1 MSDKNGK
8 SIRRMHS
15 AVPVMASVMVSAAY
29 VIGAIFLVLEDE
41 KSAEAQILAVNEV
54 IEIPQIDEHEPQR
67 RSLGY
72 SQPETSLPDVIPS
85 VPDFSADT
93 LAELPE
99 PDIVDAPEVVQ
110 PVFVQNTSGYETSS
124 GPRIAIIIDDMGL
137 NYQANLRILAL
148 EAEMTIAV
156 LPYAPNATLTAEI
169 AQAGGLDVLVH
180 MPMEPIGLAD
190 PGPNALLLQL
200 DDNDLEARA
209 RWAMARVPGAIGLN
223 NHMGSRFTQ
232 DPHAMRVV
240 LSSLADQQPLFLDS
254 LTSASSRGG
263 AVSRGLG
270 LTTLERDIFLDHE
283 IDPVSIRARLAEAE
297 ALAHRRGWA
306 IVIGHPHDETLTALE
321 QWIEEAQ
328 ARDIDFVTLS
338 RLSAQLEA
346 RGIDQIEASLQ
357 N

>member
-1 MSDKNGK
+1 
-8 SIRRMHS
+8 
-15 AVPVMASVMVSAAY
+15 MASVVAASAY
-29 VIGAIFLVLEDE
+29 VFGAIFLVLEDE
-41 KSAEAQILAVNEV
+41 RNAEAQTLAAVEIV
-54 IEIPQIDEHEPQR
+54 EIPQIIEQEPQR

-72 SQPETSLPDVIPS
+72 SQPETSLPEIIPS
-85 VPDFSADT
+85 VPDFSAE
-93 LAELPE
+93 AFVERPE
-99 PDIVDAPEVVQ
+99 PESVEIDESVQ
-110 PVFVQNTSGYETSS
+110 PVFVQTTSGYDANP

-137 NYQANLRILAL
+137 NYEANLRILAL

-156 LPYAPNATLTAEI
+156 LPYAANATLTAEM

-180 MPMEPIGLAD
+180 MPMEPIGMAD

-232 DPHAMRVV
+232 DPRAMRVV
-240 LSSLADQQPLFLDS
+240 LSSLADQNPLFLDS
-254 LTSASSRGG
+254 LTSADSRGG

-283 IDPVSIRARLAEAE
+283 INPVSIRARLAEAE
-297 ALAHRRGWA
+297 ALARRRGWA
-306 IVIGHPHDETLTALE
+306 IVIGHPHDETLTELE
-321 QWIEEAQ
+321 RWIEEAQ
-328 ARDIDFVTLS
+328 AREIEFVTLS
-338 RLSAQLEA
+338 SLSRQLET
-346 RGIDQIEASLQ
+346 RQPDQIEAALQ